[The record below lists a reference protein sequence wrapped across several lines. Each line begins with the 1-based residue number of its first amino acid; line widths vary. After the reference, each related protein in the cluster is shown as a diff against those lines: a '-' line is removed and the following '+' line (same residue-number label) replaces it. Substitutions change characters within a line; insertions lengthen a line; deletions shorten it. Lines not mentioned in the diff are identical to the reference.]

1 MNNLDKILQYLTTVM
16 VKPVVVDDEEIFKP
30 IEHIKLSSS
39 FFLKDGCASCGC
51 CCVPE
56 SNLYTDTEFIHI
68 MDITK
73 EEVEEYGLDFTY
85 IEKLKSGLN
94 VEPHFI
100 NGELK
105 NVYIYNLDKN
115 NLYLP
120 NKGKIVPRCS
130 WVFEKSPGFF
140 LCHIHPVRSI
150 TCIMPHLRMMYNT
163 KSKTTSIGNIQFGRN
178 WAVKCPVTFNQ
189 PKNESEF
196 NEIKKSRL
204 DKLSHLNVVADD
216 LGIQTYLPE
225 IIAYVESI
233 PFDNYL
239 DYLGKDILN
248 LPTVYKSIRLF

>member
-16 VKPVVVDDEEIFKP
+16 SKPAIVDGEEVYKP

-39 FFLKDGCASCGC
+39 FFLKDGCSSCGC

-56 SNLYTDTEFIHI
+56 SNLYTDSEYIRL
-68 MDITK
+68 MDITR
-73 EEVEEYGLDFTY
+73 EEVEAYGLDFSY
-85 IEKLKSGLN
+85 IEKLRDGIHIEEHNIDGSLVN
-94 VEPHFI
+94 T
-100 NGELK
+100 
-105 NVYIYNLDKN
+105 YIYDLDKN
-115 NLYLP
+115 DLFLP
-120 NKGKIVPRCS
+120 NKEKVVPRCS

-163 KSKTTSIGNIQFGRN
+163 KSKSTSIGNIQFGRN
-178 WAVKCPVTFNQ
+178 WAVKCPVSFHSPRDEN
-189 PKNESEF
+189 EF
-196 NEIKKSRL
+196 NEIKQSRI